1 MYNNCALIGGIICL
15 ADVFLLGAD
24 SKTDDSV
31 RFVKLCQVRKRI
43 FLCTINDLLMNIS
56 VERFPSRCWF
66 FYMLRWF
73 ISKTCSNISIN
84 NEKEDRKSWILSL
97 VESLESILE

>member
-1 MYNNCALIGGIICL
+1 
-15 ADVFLLGAD
+15 
-24 SKTDDSV
+24 
-31 RFVKLCQVRKRI
+31 
-43 FLCTINDLLMNIS
+43 MNIL